1 MYIFFVLGKSLYHI
15 MEAMQKRLSV
25 DEARYYGSQVVDAVV
40 YLHDIS
46 IVHKDIKCK

>member
-1 MYIFFVLGKSLYHI
+1 MGK
-15 MEAMQKRLSV
+15 RFSV

-40 YLHDIS
+40 YLHDIG